1 MQYSFCLIGLIASAQ
16 ITNNYSV
23 IKLLPHLHI
32 ERSMIY
38 VPDTSW
44 LYNHHASITY
54 FKNMFVAIWS
64 DGMKDEDKPGQRV
77 VFAVST
83 DFFHWTKPAVLAKP
97 SVYKNDTL
105 NVLTAAGFHQFNDTL
120 VAYFGEYSPYKNQHT
135 FMGENFN

>member
-1 MQYSFCLIGLIASAQ
+1 MRLKIVNNHFIAVIFFCLIANASRAQ
-16 ITNNYSV
+16 IANNY
-23 IKLLPHLHI
+23 INDKNTKHLQI

-44 LYNHHASITY
+44 FYNHHASITF
-54 FKNMFVAIWS
+54 FKNKFIAIWS

-77 VFAVST
+77 VFATST
-83 DFFHWTKPAVLAKP
+83 DFFHWSKPYVLSEP

-120 VAYFGEYSPYKNQHT
+120 VAYF
-135 FMGENFN
+135 